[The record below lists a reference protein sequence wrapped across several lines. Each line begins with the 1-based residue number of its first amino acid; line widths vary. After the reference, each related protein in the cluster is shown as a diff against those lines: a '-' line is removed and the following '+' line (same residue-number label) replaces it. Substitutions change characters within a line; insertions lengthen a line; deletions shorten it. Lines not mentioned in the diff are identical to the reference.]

1 MNIFSRLAITV
12 RLIGWALSP
21 PRQERDGKSGEATP
35 ASAAA
40 PAEEIV
46 AQQSDLRFYVA
57 DFNRAVDRRGRLAL
71 LFPGCLAPAA
81 PFLLFRLKRSG
92 FSDCRAVI
100 TAEGLHLSATR

>member
-12 RLIGWALSP
+12 RLIGWALFP
-21 PRQERDGKSGEATP
+21 PRQERDGGPTP
-35 ASAAA
+35 T
-40 PAEEIV
+40 PFEPEEEIV
-46 AQQSDLRFYVA
+46 AQESDLRFYVA
-57 DFNRAVDRRGRLAL
+57 DFNRAVNRRGGVAL

-100 TAEGLHLSATR
+100 TPEGLHLSATR